1 MASTR
6 AHDTYVMTEPHPQDG
21 THGKVFGVLT
31 WNGRSEGTQERLIH
45 SPLKRVWRA
54 HGAEPAGAGESAA
67 IAALRKEL
75 AAQREPAVA
84 AETPE
89 A

>member
-1 MASTR
+1 MI
-6 AHDTYVMTEPHPQDG
+6 EPHPQDG
-21 THGKVFGVLT
+21 AHGKVFGVLT

-67 IAALRKEL
+67 TAALRKEL
-75 AAQREPAVA
+75 AAKQEPTA
-84 AETPE
+84 ATE
-89 A
+89 ATEA

>member
-1 MASTR
+1 
-6 AHDTYVMTEPHPQDG
+6 MTEPHSQDG
-21 THGKVFGVLT
+21 AHGKVFGVLT

-54 HGAEPAGAGESAA
+54 HGVEPAGAGESAA
-67 IAALRKEL
+67 TAALRKEL
-75 AAQREPAVA
+75 AAKQEPAA
-84 AETPE
+84 TAEATE

>member
-1 MASTR
+1 MI
-6 AHDTYVMTEPHPQDG
+6 EPHPQDG
-21 THGKVFGVLT
+21 AHGKVFGVLT

-67 IAALRKEL
+67 TAALRKEL
-75 AAQREPAVA
+75 AAKQEPTA
-84 AETPE
+84 AAAAPE